1 MNPKIII
8 SAVALLFL
16 AGCMYGYEI
25 NTSVTRISSKPYE
38 LANKLPEIYF
48 DDNNMQLAE
57 PYEQLAF
64 IEIQGT
70 YGTKASQLVAQ
81 LKFEGAK
88 VGADA
93 IINIRQ
99 HYISRESGE
108 LISEILNPD
117 VNHSNIYNTISITG
131 IAIKFKYDL
140 DSL

>member
-16 AGCMYGYEI
+16 SGCMYGYEI
-25 NTSVTRISSKPYE
+25 NTSVTKISPKTFE
-38 LANKLPEIYF
+38 QANKLPEIYF
-48 DDNNMQLAE
+48 DDNNMLLAE

-64 IEIQGT
+64 IEVQGT
-70 YGTKASQLVAQ
+70 YGSKASHLVAQ
-81 LKFEGAK
+81 LKSEGAK

-117 VNHSNIYNTISITG
+117 INHSYIYNTISVTG
-131 IAIKFKYDL
+131 IAIKFKYNL